1 MNTHPLLHPHL
12 ASTYAKQRQ
21 AEFEREAAGF
31 RAAAAG
37 KPTPNRIE
45 RFFIKRREGKV
56 TWIETVM
63 VQRSA

>member
-1 MNTHPLLHPHL
+1 MIHPLLHPAIASQL
-12 ASTYAKQRQ
+12 AEQRAKEM
-21 AEFEREAAGF
+21 AREAHGY
-31 RAAAAG
+31 RAAASISS
-37 KPTPNRIE
+37 PNKVE

>member
-1 MNTHPLLHPHL
+1 MSTHPLMHPSL
-12 ASTYAKQRQ
+12 AMTYAKQRQ
-21 AEFEREAAGF
+21 QELEKEARSFRIAARESS
-31 RAAAAG
+31 
-37 KPTPNRIE
+37 PNKVE

>member
-1 MNTHPLLHPHL
+1 MNMHPLMHPSL
-12 ASTYAKQRQ
+12 AKTIHDRRAYELEAEATNYRST
-21 AEFEREAAGF
+21 AG
-31 RAAAAG
+31 RN
-37 KPTPNRIE
+37 PNRVE

>member
-1 MNTHPLLHPHL
+1 MSLHPLLHPAL
-12 ASTYAKQRQ
+12 ASQLHSRRQ
-21 AEFEREAAGF
+21 AELEREAANF
-31 RAAAAG
+31 RAAASLS
-37 KPTPNRIE
+37 TPNRVE

>member
-1 MNTHPLLHPHL
+1 MNAHPMMHPSL
-12 ASTYAKQRQ
+12 AATYAKQRQ
-21 AEFEREAAGF
+21 SELETEARRFHVAAGLSN
-31 RAAAAG
+31 
-37 KPTPNRIE
+37 PNKVE

>member
-1 MNTHPLLHPHL
+1 MSTHPMLHPHL

-21 AEFEREAAGF
+21 AELQKEAAGF
-31 RAAAAG
+31 RAAAG
-37 KPTPNRIE
+37 VSTPNRVE

-56 TWIETVM
+56 TWIDTVL

>member
-1 MNTHPLLHPHL
+1 MSTHPLLHPSL
-12 ASTYAKQRQ
+12 AATYYKQRQ
-21 AEFEREAAGF
+21 SELEQEARNF
-31 RAAAAG
+31 RIAAD
-37 KPTPNRIE
+37 KPSPNRVE

>member
-1 MNTHPLLHPHL
+1 MSSHPLLHPSIAMNFAEQRAREL
-12 ASTYAKQRQ
+12 A
-21 AEFEREAAGF
+21 AEAHGYRV
-31 RAAAAG
+31 AAALA
-37 KPTPNRIE
+37 KPNKLE